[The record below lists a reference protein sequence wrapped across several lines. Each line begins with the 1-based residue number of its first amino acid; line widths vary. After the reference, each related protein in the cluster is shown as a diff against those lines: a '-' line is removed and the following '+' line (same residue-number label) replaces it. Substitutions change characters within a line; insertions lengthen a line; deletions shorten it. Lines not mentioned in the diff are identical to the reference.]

1 MFVVILISLN
11 LLYPYTFTGVWYRTF
26 LLLGAIASFYTYQK
40 LKQAKNDSWIF
51 RSLSRLNYMFLLVM
65 FLCFFIVFLNKD
77 ILYNVYIFP
86 FYLILI
92 GMYLGFISNG
102 LSKKSFEDELGKYGL
117 ERLGEQDIFALPLD
131 EYRTKVQAFKAYLR
145 AYSRKHLDSQ
155 DTVLFVESR
164 MNPERTLT
172 AMLQTNLMSE
182 DE

>member
-1 MFVVILISLN
+1 MVC
-11 LLYPYTFTGVWYRTF
+11 
-26 LLLGAIASFYTYQK
+26 QK
-40 LKQAKNDSWIF
+40 KT
-51 RSLSRLNYMFLLVM
+51 
-65 FLCFFIVFLNKD
+65 
-77 ILYNVYIFP
+77 
-86 FYLILI
+86 
-92 GMYLGFISNG
+92 
-102 LSKKSFEDELGKYGL
+102 FEDELGKYGL

-172 AMLQTNLMSE
+172 TMLQTNLMSE

>member
-1 MFVVILISLN
+1 MAKYKVLI
-11 LLYPYTFTGVWYRTF
+11 
-26 LLLGAIASFYTYQK
+26 I
-40 LKQAKNDSWIF
+40 
-51 RSLSRLNYMFLLVM
+51 
-65 FLCFFIVFLNKD
+65 
-77 ILYNVYIFP
+77 YI
-86 FYLILI
+86 
-92 GMYLGFISNG
+92 ISNG

>member
-1 MFVVILISLN
+1 MVQYKVLI
-11 LLYPYTFTGVWYRTF
+11 
-26 LLLGAIASFYTYQK
+26 I
-40 LKQAKNDSWIF
+40 
-51 RSLSRLNYMFLLVM
+51 
-65 FLCFFIVFLNKD
+65 
-77 ILYNVYIFP
+77 YI
-86 FYLILI
+86 
-92 GMYLGFISNG
+92 ISNG
-102 LSKKSFEDELGKYGL
+102 LSKKTFEDELGKYGL

-172 AMLQTNLMSE
+172 TMLQTNLMSE

>member
-1 MFVVILISLN
+1 MIRDMAQYKVLI
-11 LLYPYTFTGVWYRTF
+11 
-26 LLLGAIASFYTYQK
+26 I
-40 LKQAKNDSWIF
+40 
-51 RSLSRLNYMFLLVM
+51 
-65 FLCFFIVFLNKD
+65 
-77 ILYNVYIFP
+77 YI
-86 FYLILI
+86 
-92 GMYLGFISNG
+92 ISNG
-102 LSKKSFEDELGKYGL
+102 LSKKAFEDELGKYGL

>member
-1 MFVVILISLN
+1 MKQYKTIIIYAVSGIE
-11 LLYPYTFTGVWYRTF
+11 
-26 LLLGAIASFYTYQK
+26 Q
-40 LKQAKNDSWIF
+40 KQALES
-51 RSLSRLNYMFLLVM
+51 
-65 FLCFFIVFLNKD
+65 
-77 ILYNVYIFP
+77 
-86 FYLILI
+86 
-92 GMYLGFISNG
+92 
-102 LSKKSFEDELGKYGL
+102 ELEKYGL

-145 AYSRKHLDSQ
+145 AYSRKHLDSL

>member
-1 MFVVILISLN
+1 MKQYKTFVT
-11 LLYPYTFTGVWYRTF
+11 YTIG
-26 LLLGAIASFYTYQK
+26 
-40 LKQAKNDSWIF
+40 NDQ
-51 RSLSRLNYMFLLVM
+51 L
-65 FLCFFIVFLNKD
+65 
-77 ILYNVYIFP
+77 
-86 FYLILI
+86 
-92 GMYLGFISNG
+92 
-102 LSKKSFEDELGKYGL
+102 KKSFEAELEKYGL

-172 AMLQTNLMSE
+172 TMLQTNLMSE

>member
-1 MFVVILISLN
+1 MKQYKVIIIYTISD
-11 LLYPYTFTGVWYRTF
+11 TE
-26 LLLGAIASFYTYQK
+26 K
-40 LKQAKNDSWIF
+40 KQVLEN
-51 RSLSRLNYMFLLVM
+51 
-65 FLCFFIVFLNKD
+65 
-77 ILYNVYIFP
+77 
-86 FYLILI
+86 
-92 GMYLGFISNG
+92 
-102 LSKKSFEDELGKYGL
+102 ELERYGL
-117 ERLGEQDIFALPLD
+117 ERVGTQNIFALPLE

>member
-1 MFVVILISLN
+1 MAQYKVLI
-11 LLYPYTFTGVWYRTF
+11 
-26 LLLGAIASFYTYQK
+26 I
-40 LKQAKNDSWIF
+40 
-51 RSLSRLNYMFLLVM
+51 
-65 FLCFFIVFLNKD
+65 
-77 ILYNVYIFP
+77 YI
-86 FYLILI
+86 
-92 GMYLGFISNG
+92 ISNG

-145 AYSRKHLDSQ
+145 TYSRKHLDSQ